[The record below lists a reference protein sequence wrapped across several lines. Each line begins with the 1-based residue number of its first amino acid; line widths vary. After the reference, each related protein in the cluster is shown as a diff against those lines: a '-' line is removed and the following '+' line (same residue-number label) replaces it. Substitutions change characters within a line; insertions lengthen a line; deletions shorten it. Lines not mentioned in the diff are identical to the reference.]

1 MKSVS
6 NAMKVLELFGAERM
20 QISVSEVAGELS
32 IPKSSASRLLATMR
46 KSEIV
51 TQVSKGGVYGIGPLA
66 RRLGALYSSTVST
79 RDTIREG
86 MKELATETGH
96 SCWMSV
102 LSGTDIMVV
111 DGIHGGYPIRL
122 VVEVGSQLPAHATA
136 AGKALL
142 ARLDDAR
149 IRALYR
155 SADLPT
161 FTKNTLTSTDLLIK
175 ELSTIRDRGW
185 AETRQEIIDGI
196 TSISVALTAASE
208 PAGIA
213 LSVSFPVANLNEG
226 QQSDVR
232 HALLRTAAKLG
243 QRIGDTTWSNQ

>member
-20 QISVSEVAGELS
+20 QISVSEVAGELG
-32 IPKSSASRLLATMR
+32 IPKSSASRLLSTMR

-51 TQVSKGGVYGIGPLA
+51 AQVSKGGVYGIGPLA
-66 RRLGALYSSTVST
+66 RRLGALYSSAVST
-79 RDTIREG
+79 RDIVREG

-102 LSGTDIMVV
+102 LSGTDITVV
-111 DGIHGGYPIRL
+111 DGVHGGYPIRL
-122 VVEVGSQLPAHATA
+122 VVEVGSQLPSHATA

-142 ARLDDAR
+142 ARLDDER

-155 SADLPT
+155 SAELPV
-161 FTKNTLTSTDLLIK
+161 FTQNTLPSIDRLLAQ
-175 ELSTIRDRGW
+175 LAAVRQRGW

-196 TSISVALTAASE
+196 TSLSVALTAASE

-213 LSVSFPVANLNEG
+213 LSVSFPVANLKEG
-226 QQSDVR
+226 QQKDVR
-232 HALLRTAAKLG
+232 DALLRTAAKLG
-243 QRIGDTTWSNQ
+243 QRIGDANWSR

>member
-1 MKSVS
+1 MKSVT
-6 NAMKVLELFGAERM
+6 NAMKVLELFSTERM
-20 QISVSEVAGELS
+20 QISVSEVAKELA
-32 IPKSSASRLLATMR
+32 IPKSSASRLLSAMR

-51 TQVSKGGVYGIGPLA
+51 AQVSKGGVYGIGPLA

-79 RDTIREG
+79 RDIIREG

-102 LSGTDIMVV
+102 LSGTDITVV

-122 VVEVGSQLPAHATA
+122 VVEVGSQLPSHATA

-142 ARLDDAR
+142 ARLEDEK

-155 SADLPT
+155 SSDLPV
-161 FTKNTLTSTDLLIK
+161 FTENTLTSMDRLLA
-175 ELSTIRDRGW
+175 ELATIRKRGW

-208 PAGIA
+208 PSGIA

-243 QRIGDTTWSNQ
+243 QRIGDTNWSR